1 MVISLSSEKYIPEKY
16 ITTADA
22 FDSQGIS
29 EVQQKT
35 ITAEERK
42 RYSDWTR
49 QANDLIETE
58 LFPDSD
64 VIPLEKGTQIF
75 TYAKDACIHWIT
87 YKRRSWL
94 GSINAKAAKEDY
106 HSSIKLD
113 KALLQRLP
121 TAKTIPIQ
129 EAETTDFGR
138 QYQIGFSQS
147 QGFPTDLLY

>member
-29 EVQQKT
+29 ETQQKT

-42 RYSDWTR
+42 RYADWTR

-64 VIPLEKGTQIF
+64 VIPLEKDSQIF
-75 TYAKDACIHWIT
+75 TYSKDAGIHWIT

-94 GSINAKAAKEDY
+94 GSINAKDAKDDY
-106 HSSIKLD
+106 NSSIKLA
-113 KALLQRLP
+113 KQLLQRLP
-121 TAKTIPIQ
+121 TDRTAPIQ
-129 EAETTDFGR
+129 EAETTDFGK

-147 QGFPTDLLY
+147 QGYPTDLLY